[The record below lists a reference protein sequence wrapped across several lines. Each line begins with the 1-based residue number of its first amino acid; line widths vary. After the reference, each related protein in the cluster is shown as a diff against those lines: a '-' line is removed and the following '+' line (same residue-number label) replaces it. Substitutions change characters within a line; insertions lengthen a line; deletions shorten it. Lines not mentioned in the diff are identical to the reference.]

1 MHRSGGND
9 GTEMGGVGIDGGD
22 GGGGGGSW
30 LIQLTFY
37 LLTSFAHF
45 LFEYL

>member
-1 MHRSGGND
+1 MHLCGGND

-22 GGGGGGSW
+22 EGGGGGDGSW

-37 LLTSFAHF
+37 F
-45 LFEYL
+45 